1 MGELRILKL
10 PIIMKLV
17 LITLVSAVLSSNRL
31 LQQFEA
37 PALDQCIANGFGNCI
52 EYSPDGCNVCRCSGA
67 CTKMA
72 CFPSQPARCTV
83 CEAGYTLNAAGQCEA
98 IPSCGGIPY
107 CISYKPDNCNIC
119 GCGNGLTMAFCTR
132 AFCGPSNPTN
142 ECTRCMDGYSLNA
155 QNVCEQTLL
164 VNQVKPAVPQSPQS
178 PSAMCVCPMMYNP
191 VCCAETTYSNSCEA
205 RCQGHADTTQCTTGR
220 CSDPIEALP
229 LFQIPH

>member
-1 MGELRILKL
+1 MYCMRSW
-10 PIIMKLV
+10 V
-17 LITLVSAVLSSNRL
+17 
-31 LQQFEA
+31 
-37 PALDQCIANGFGNCI
+37 
-52 EYSPDGCNVCRCSGA
+52 YSQCSGTMWSYSELWRYPVLYQVA
-67 CTKMA
+67 TQYPEYLMNHRVNHHVQ
-72 CFPSQPARCTV
+72 SL
-83 CEAGYTLNAAGQCEA
+83 YTLNPWDLVIKYIFHRFGDLEIWKFSNSLFLWSWLCFHCLFAF
-98 IPSCGGIPY
+98 
-107 CISYKPDNCNIC
+107 SYKPDNCNIC

-229 LFQIPH
+229 LFQIPHW